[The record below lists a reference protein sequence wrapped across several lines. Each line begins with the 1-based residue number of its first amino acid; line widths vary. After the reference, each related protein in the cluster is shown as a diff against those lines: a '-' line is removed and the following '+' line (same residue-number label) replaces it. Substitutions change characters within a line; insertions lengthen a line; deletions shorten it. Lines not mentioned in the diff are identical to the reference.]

1 MIEPIEARAATTETS
16 KLPLNLIFG
25 APRLLGE
32 EIAFATNEM
41 LDRAQTET
49 HLFGEYL
56 SKIAAAHSV
65 NDIMTMYTVCGQ
77 HQIDFVRRLFT
88 HAQRVIGIWSR
99 SRQRLK
105 TANGIEAVQGDG
117 LTDGYA

>member
-1 MIEPIEARAATTETS
+1 MAE
-16 KLPLNLIFG
+16 
-25 APRLLGE
+25 
-32 EIAFATNEM
+32 
-41 LDRAQTET
+41 
-49 HLFGEYL
+49 
-56 SKIAAAHSV
+56 AHSV

>member
-16 KLPLNLIFG
+16 KLSLNLLFR
-25 APRLLGE
+25 ALWLLGE

-56 SKIAAAHSV
+56 SKIAEAHSV
-65 NDIMTMYTVCGQ
+65 NDIMTMYTVCSQ
-77 HQIDFVRRLFT
+77 HQIDFVRRDCERLFT
-88 HAQRVIGIWSR
+88 HAQRLIGIWS
-99 SRQRLK
+99 
-105 TANGIEAVQGDG
+105 D
-117 LTDGYA
+117 